1 MACNSPNQRSPPSSS
16 SSGRLRL
23 SSADRMEQE
32 AETSDVDVDGHEDED
47 DALLERVR
55 HLLVDLVTAD
65 DGDAL
70 PRANSQLGDAAARQQ
85 TAGTQP
91 KHRGNNPEAEED
103 GATPRERLLADK
115 LARVL
120 LELASEQDNLRVAA
134 RAGNALLE
142 QLREA
147 REDSSA
153 VHDELESSQLVNE
166 RSRREIQRL
175 RDQSAALEAAL
186 QRVDVSD
193 GSWPAPQQPGGPH
206 EATTMPAVPSPSK
219 SGGCAL
225 CGPREA
231 ELTQLGR
238 RTDELRRRCLE
249 LELANEREQQ
259 QVRDLHEELRKL
271 QDQRDAMQSEH
282 RRVALDLEF
291 VSTQLTQRSEELTSV
306 DAARDAL
313 RRTTRRLEGENN
325 ELHTRLVDRDELL
338 ATLESSKARV
348 GTQLQV
354 AENRTARAQMETERA
369 TKALQQLQKQL
380 EHAVLRQS
388 KSDASSNGDRQA
400 VDTEA
405 AEKETRDMEQ
415 LLQDASR
422 EVAGLRLE
430 NKLLRRQC
438 IADGNTEGK
447 STHGR
452 RRKATWTG
460 GSTTTTTAA
469 EVLALGQQQQQR
481 QEVSIEGSTCSN
493 SSGLS
498 SDLPPLELEAA
509 DDRDVATALE
519 DGKRRRKVSMG
530 SDWFEKAS
538 TSAIEAMAEDDAALL
553 GEAEKAA
560 AGEGAEVTSPK
571 VTKRSVLLSR
581 LRRMDDHC
589 MIGGYSEAN
598 SPDVRLFGAARDTAR
613 RSTVGGASE
622 QENPNPR
629 ARGTSLVLEDLKKAA
644 AESPPKSPLY
654 LGLSFIACAT
664 AASLLVRR

>member
-1 MACNSPNQRSPPSSS
+1 MACNSPNQRSSSS
-16 SSGRLRL
+16 SSRFRL

-32 AETSDVDVDGHEDED
+32 ADTSDVDGREDED

-55 HLLVDLVTAD
+55 QLLVDLVAVD
-65 DGDAL
+65 NGDAL
-70 PRANSQLGDAAARQQ
+70 PGANAQLGDAAAREQ
-85 TAGTQP
+85 TADTQP
-91 KHRGNNPEAEED
+91 KQQGNNPEAEED

-142 QLREA
+142 QLRQA
-147 REDSSA
+147 HEDSSA
-153 VHDELESSQLVNE
+153 AHDELEASQLVNE

-193 GSWPAPQQPGGPH
+193 GSWSSPQRPGGPH
-206 EATTMPAVPSPSK
+206 EAMTSAASSPS
-219 SGGCAL
+219 SGGCAM

-249 LELANEREQQ
+249 LELASEREQQ
-259 QVRDLHEELRKL
+259 QVRELHEELRKL
-271 QDQRDAMQSEH
+271 QDQREALQREL
-282 RRVALDLEF
+282 RRVTLDLEF
-291 VSTQLTQRSEELTSV
+291 ASTQLTQRSEELASV

-313 RRTTRRLEGENN
+313 RRTTRRLEVENN

-338 ATLESSKARV
+338 ASLESSKARL

-354 AENRTARAQMETERA
+354 AENRTARAQKETERA

-380 EHAVLRQS
+380 EHAALLQS
-388 KSDASSNGDRQA
+388 KSDASGKDDRQTVDSEA
-400 VDTEA
+400 V
-405 AEKETRDMEQ
+405 EKETRDMEQ

-430 NKLLRRQC
+430 NKLLRRQSA
-438 IADGNTEGK
+438 ADGKTQGK
-447 STHGR
+447 ATHVR

-460 GSTTTTTAA
+460 GFTTTTTAA
-469 EVLALGQQQQQR
+469 EVLALGQQQQKR
-481 QEVSIEGSTCSN
+481 QETTAK
-493 SSGLS
+493 SSALS

-509 DDRDVATALE
+509 DDGDVATLE
-519 DGKRRRKVSMG
+519 DGKRRRRVSMG
-530 SDWFEKAS
+530 LDWFEKAS
-538 TSAIEAMAEDDAALL
+538 SSAIEAMAEDDAASL
-553 GEAEKAA
+553 GEAEEAA
-560 AGEGAEVTSPK
+560 AEEEAEVTERP
-571 VTKRSVLLSR
+571 VLLSR
-581 LRRMDDHC
+581 LSHMDDHC

-598 SPDVRLFGAARDTAR
+598 SPDVRLFGVTRDTTR
-613 RSTVGGASE
+613 RSTVGDASE
-622 QENPNPR
+622 QEASNPR
-629 ARGTSLVLEDLKKAA
+629 TRGTSLVLEDLKKAA